1 MDIDNISVNYHSSN
15 NKDKVSESFGSS
27 IYISS
32 LSASSS
38 SSSSEDNNITQK
50 YQDNYE
56 NTMMYLSPFINEETS
71 TNDTYNIVS
80 TPDTTTK
87 DKQSHNNKNKNKN
100 KNKI

>member
-1 MDIDNISVNYHSSN
+1 
-15 NKDKVSESFGSS
+15 
-27 IYISS
+27 
-32 LSASSS
+32 
-38 SSSSEDNNITQK
+38 
-50 YQDNYE
+50 
-56 NTMMYLSPFINEETS
+56 MMYLALFVNEETS